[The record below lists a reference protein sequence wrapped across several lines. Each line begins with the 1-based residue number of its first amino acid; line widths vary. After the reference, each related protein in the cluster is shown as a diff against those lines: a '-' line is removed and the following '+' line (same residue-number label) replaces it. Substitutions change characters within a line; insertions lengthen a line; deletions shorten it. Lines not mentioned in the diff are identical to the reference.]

1 MAQFQN
7 QEVSPQ
13 EQKRI
18 KFHNKLVVI
27 LGTNYVYYQPPASTK
42 LTYPCICYTLKKMD
56 SKYSGNQMYT
66 YDRAYEVV
74 LIHTK
79 PYNDIKD
86 ALLTMA
92 KCRFDRTYISD
103 NLYHYVYLIYE

>member
-1 MAQFQN
+1 MDQSQN
-7 QEVSPQ
+7 LTDQED
-13 EQKRI
+13 KRA
-18 KFHNKLVVI
+18 KFHSKLVEI
-27 LGTNYVYYQPPASTK
+27 LGSDKVYYQPPESTK
-42 LTYPCICYTLKKMD
+42 LTYPCIVYSLKRMN
-56 SKYSGNQMYT
+56 SKYSGNKMYV

-86 ALLTMA
+86 NLLTLE
-92 KCRFDRTYISD
+92 KSKYDRVYVSD